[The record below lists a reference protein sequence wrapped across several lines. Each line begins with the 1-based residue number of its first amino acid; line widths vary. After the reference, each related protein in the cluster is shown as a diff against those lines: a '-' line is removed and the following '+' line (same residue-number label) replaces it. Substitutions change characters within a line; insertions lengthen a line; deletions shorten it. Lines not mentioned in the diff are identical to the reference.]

1 MNSETLIITR
11 LPAARAS
18 ARPPKIIT
26 AGKFQ
31 AVTMPT
37 TPLGWYCTQASPRLV
52 ARASGCIHP
61 ARLALAYFSEA
72 IGLSTSYRRE
82 RSLLR

>member
-1 MNSETLIITR
+1 MTR
-11 LPAARAS
+11 LPAASAS

-31 AVTMPT
+31 AVRMPT

-52 ARASGCIHP
+52 ARVSGFIHS
-61 ARLALAYFSEA
+61 ARLALEYFSEA
-72 IGLSTSYRRE
+72 SGLTTS
-82 RSLLR
+82 